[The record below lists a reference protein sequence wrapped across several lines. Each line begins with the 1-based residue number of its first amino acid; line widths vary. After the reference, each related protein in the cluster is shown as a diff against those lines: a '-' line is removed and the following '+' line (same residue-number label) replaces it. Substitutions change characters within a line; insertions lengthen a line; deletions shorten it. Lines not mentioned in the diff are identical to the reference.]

1 MFRAGSFNRLHRPHV
16 NPTDP
21 YTPSQP
27 QLASTIS
34 PACPRALAVE
44 SRRCPSRLLLGKPTA
59 VGHPLLSPVLAVCYY
74 AAVLLRAL
82 LLRAL
87 LRTGPFTCEERP
99 FKAHLRAR
107 NTTA

>member
-1 MFRAGSFNRLHRPHV
+1 MLRYATLGG
-16 NPTDP
+16 
-21 YTPSQP
+21 
-27 QLASTIS
+27 
-34 PACPRALAVE
+34 C
-44 SRRCPSRLLLGKPTA
+44 RLLLQTNSPFLSAASEDLLEAPQVGLRSVSA

-87 LRTGPFTCEERP
+87 LRTEPFTCEERP
-99 FKAHLRAR
+99 FKALLRAR